1 MAFSQTFKFWCI
13 NSGRNDV
20 ITSFNVPRRRLYL
33 RPVRCCSLKL
43 NTRGGGNWLQ
53 WWWWMVATQSTPFL
67 FDNHWIGTG
76 VQGDQGSPRTHETS
90 FNINMKLNR
99 HETCSAFWKRIGI
112 DVAHPGIGNWLTIEN
127 SILWNILRQDS
138 RPRRTSICAL
148 LSVGLLLPLPSGERR
163 LKIQILDLRNT
174 KAILF
179 YIPRWLW
186 KNWEAGKV
194 SVIISLR
201 NNIKYRKQICQE
213 KGRDLFSKAQ
223 CSRFFF
229 FSGCRLDD
237 GSQLGYHL
245 RRGEAAEE
253 EVDSW
258 LYLH

>member
-43 NTRGGGNWLQ
+43 NTRNWLQ
-53 WWWWMVATQSTPFL
+53 WWWWVVATQATPFL
-67 FDNHWIGTG
+67 FDNHCK
-76 VQGDQGSPRTHETS
+76 GSPRTQETS
-90 FNINMKLNR
+90 FNINMKLNH

-223 CSRFFF
+223 CFRFFF